1 MAKRTS
7 LREFQE
13 YLTRRLT
20 GVAAAKTLSSFL
32 AVQAGDES
40 SRWLLPL
47 SDAGEVVSIP
57 ALACVPLTKKAFLGL
72 ANIRGNLY
80 AVTDFPA
87 FLGKEATPLNS
98 PAARL
103 LLVGTR
109 HGNNVALL
117 VSRLLGLRRPEDLTE
132 MPLPADAPVWAGAA
146 YQDAQGNDWR
156 LLDVAKLLQDPYFMD
171 IVL

>member
-13 YLTRRLT
+13 YLTRRLA

-47 SDAGEVVSIP
+47 SDAGEVVP
-57 ALACVPLTKKAFLGL
+57 LPGLAPVPLTKKAFLGL

-87 FLGKEATPLNS
+87 FLGKDPTPPNA
-98 PAARL
+98 PQARL

-109 HGNNVALL
+109 HGNNAALL
-117 VSRLLGLRRPEDLTE
+117 VSRLLGLRRPEDLAE
-132 MPLPADAPVWAGAA
+132 ALLPADAPPWAAAA
-146 YQDAQGNDWR
+146 YQDAQGNEWR
-156 LLDVAKLLQDPYFMD
+156 LLDVPKLLQDPYFMD